1 MMSLYYDVA
10 RAELLGCRSCGAIMM
25 SHLRSY
31 YDGAPTELLGW
42 RTYGAIMMSLLRSY
56 WDGAP
61 TELLGWRT
69 YGAIIGVQHQRCDIT
84 INIDGKGI

>member
-25 SHLRSY
+25 SLVRSCW
-31 YDGAPTELLGW
+31 DVARAELLGC
-42 RTYGAIMMSLLRSY
+42 RSEGAIGMALLRSY
-56 WDGAP
+56 WDGARA
-61 TELLGWRT
+61 ELLGCRSE
-69 YGAIIGVQHQRCDIT
+69 GAIIGVQHQRCDIT